1 MWCYTKRHEHRAN
14 IRDGRKN
21 HTESRAKQKNIVQ
34 CALIRVV
41 SFVRMYSRVK
51 IQIEPNLPENPVRS
65 SQTHSCY
72 YSFAFCKKCNSQ
84 IILSVYFQNFH
95 LILNHLNV
103 HAPDDRSIWT
113 HLSIWSIW
121 SNAEAKQTIQ
131 LLIVISRADHKLRC
145 SFYLM
150 SASYSRVSSAWNENT
165 NIWNSHIKIFWA
177 WIVFP
182 IRKWKCS
189 HFNNFSATVR
199 IVRRQQREREANL
212 PGTERLVTKT
222 TRDTC
227 ELYSRN
233 RIEKKQ
239 RIVVGFESVN
249 WYSWREH
256 INLLL
261 LHVEI
266 RPEFSHND

>member
-1 MWCYTKRHEHRAN
+1 MRPMTDQYEHIWVFDLFDLMRKQNKRFNCWLLLAVPYTNCLFFLSNVCVIFA
-14 IRDGRKN
+14 
-21 HTESRAKQKNIVQ
+21 
-34 CALIRVV
+34 C
-41 SFVRMYSRVK
+41 VR
-51 IQIEPNLPENPVRS
+51 
-65 SQTHSCY
+65 
-72 YSFAFCKKCNSQ
+72 
-84 IILSVYFQNFH
+84 
-95 LILNHLNV
+95 
-103 HAPDDRSIWT
+103 
-113 HLSIWSIW
+113 
-121 SNAEAKQTIQ
+121 
-131 LLIVISRADHKLRC
+131 
-145 SFYLM
+145 
-150 SASYSRVSSAWNENT
+150 AWNENT